1 MRSLHP
7 FPIFPTNLEPP
18 AARSLSLQFILQELL
33 SSFTLSDQLAQFLS
47 EPLPETTLTHQIDLI
62 SRELEKVLL
71 FSLENPF
78 SQKGGSLDKLCFYC
92 EILLQA
98 SNAGGQE
105 VPLIL
110 EEMRISVLKFKSI
123 LVTWRRMPALHPI
136 DSLSSLLS
144 EFYSDIRPKLIRFFK
159 ALFPYLYEARGDENV
174 VVCLLEKKELLNGY
188 LGDKTIEKLLARLFP
203 EGTPQLRKILS
214 ENYARRGFS
223 SFFSQC
229 EPLIDALELVG
240 YPHGIKS

>member
-7 FPIFPTNLEPP
+7 FPIFPSGLEPQ

-33 SSFTLSDQLAQFLS
+33 SSFALS
-47 EPLPETTLTHQIDLI
+47 EKLSKFLNEPPVETSLTHQINLI

-123 LVTWRRMPALHPI
+123 LMTWKRMPALHPI
-136 DSLSSLLS
+136 DSLTTLLF
-144 EFYSDIRPKLIRFFK
+144 EFYSEIAPKLTRFFK
-159 ALFPYLYEARGDENV
+159 ALFPYLFEARRDENV
-174 VVCLLEKKELLNGY
+174 VLCLLEKRDLFNFY
-188 LGDKTIEKLLARLFP
+188 LGAKTIEKLLSRLFP

-214 ENYARRGFS
+214 ENYAARGFS
-223 SFFSQC
+223 SFFTEC
-229 EPLIDALELVG
+229 EPLIDALELAG
-240 YPHGIKS
+240 CPRGIQS